1 MKELNTILSAIF
13 LLPFATYASSDVHKS
28 EVTVGIGAQY
38 APQYMGA
45 DKFDSTVAPYFEWTD
60 GTLFLNSEKG
70 AGLTYSFDNGF
81 YLGQALGY
89 TWGEG
94 MMTVPGYRMV
104 PDISKEWVK

>member
-81 YLGQALGY
+81 
-89 TWGEG
+89 TWDRLWDIHGGEG